1 LEDLHIQVQNTCF
14 IGSSILRTG
23 METSMQLSENVKSQI
38 LNKEGEIFTLTDEI
52 FNLLINCK
60 KNQSELMNRMLR
72 IIFILSD
79 LCAISNNLI
88 LVPELNL
95 FKNDFLSIHAMF
107 VQDERQIIIQN
118 RIQKFCIDANSVI
131 LYKK

>member
-1 LEDLHIQVQNTCF
+1 
-14 IGSSILRTG
+14 
-23 METSMQLSENVKSQI
+23 MENSMQLSENLKSQI
-38 LNKEGEIFTLTDEI
+38 LTKEDEIFTLTDEI

-60 KNQSELMNRMLR
+60 KNQSEIMNRMLR
-72 IIFILSD
+72 IIFILGD
-79 LCAISNNLI
+79 LCAISNNFI

-95 FKNDFLSIHAMF
+95 FKNDFLSVHTMF
-107 VQDERQIIIQN
+107 VQDERQKIIQN

>member
-1 LEDLHIQVQNTCF
+1 LEDLSIQVQNTCF
-14 IGSSILRTG
+14 GSSILRTG
-23 METSMQLSENVKSQI
+23 MEICMQLSVNVKSQI
-38 LNKEGEIFTLTDEI
+38 LTKEGEIFTLTDEI

-60 KNQSELMNRMLR
+60 KNQSEIMNRMLR

-107 VQDERQIIIQN
+107 AQDERQITIQN